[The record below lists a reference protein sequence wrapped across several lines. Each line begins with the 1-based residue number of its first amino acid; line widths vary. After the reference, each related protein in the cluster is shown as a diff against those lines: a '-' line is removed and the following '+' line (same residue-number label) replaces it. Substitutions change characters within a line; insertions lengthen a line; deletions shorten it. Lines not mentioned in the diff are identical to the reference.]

1 MAEAPGLPAGT
12 GVRLVPMT
20 ADRFRSWSTASRRGF
35 AAQQVASGATPPREA
50 EEYADREFG
59 LLLPA
64 GPATP
69 DHHLWSVYAGDEEIG
84 HVWLRVSAAE
94 HGPEAFLFDIALLPS
109 ARGRGL
115 GRATMLA
122 VESAA
127 RGLRA
132 SRMRLNVFA
141 HNTVARGLYD
151 SLGYLPETTYVVL
164 RPDDTDPAPKHCALP
179 HVVLAPMT
187 WAGFDTYVTGA
198 SEDKVALLPDGLAT
212 LDHFFWT
219 ATDAGREVGT
229 LWLRIA
235 PKSDG
240 PHAEVLDCSVAESH
254 YAGPLLVGAG
264 EICRERGVVALEA
277 RVAGTDP
284 DGWSVHQALGFTVVA
299 QVLEKVLRA
308 R

>member
-1 MAEAPGLPAGT
+1 
-12 GVRLVPMT
+12 MT

-35 AAQQVASGATPPREA
+35 AEQQVASGATPAGEA
-50 EEYADREFG
+50 EKYADRELG
-59 LLLPA
+59 RLLPA

-69 DHHLWSVYAGDEEIG
+69 DHHLWSVYVGDEEAG
-84 HVWLRVSAAE
+84 HVWLRVSPADQQ
-94 HGPEAFLFDIALLPS
+94 PEAFLFDIALLPS

-132 SRMRLNVFA
+132 SRIRLNVFG

-164 RPDDTDPAPKHCALP
+164 WLDDTDAPKHGAVP

-198 SEDKVALLPDGLAT
+198 SEDQVALLPDGLAT

-240 PHAEVLDCSVAESH
+240 LHAEVVDCAVAEPH
-254 YAGPLLVGAG
+254 YAGSLLVGAG
-264 EICRERGVVALEA
+264 EICRERRVVALEA
-277 RVAGTDP
+277 RVAGADP

-299 QVLEKVLRA
+299 QVLEKVL
-308 R
+308 